1 MRKLG
6 EVSFDG
12 DFKPD
17 PGEEEPGSG
26 ARNARLGS
34 VAVTEGQGKP
44 NKARLG
50 KNTRGKSRGTK
61 TMARARVVW

>member
-1 MRKLG
+1 M
-6 EVSFDG
+6 
-12 DFKPD
+12 PD
-17 PGEEEPGSG
+17 LGEEESGSG

-34 VAVTEGQGKP
+34 VAVTEGQVKT

-61 TMARARVVW
+61 TMARARLIW